1 MNVSKVVSLG
11 QNLNNSST
19 AIKVIKG
26 ANNVLTYEQ
35 MANGLMVEPA
45 KIQMPDGKVVDNMLD
60 MFKAAT
66 GVQVVDYM
74 A

>member
-35 MANGLMVEPA
+35 MANGMMVEPT
-45 KIQMPDGKVVDNMLD
+45 KIQMPNGKIVDNMLD
-60 MFKAAT
+60 MFRAAT
-66 GVQVVDYM
+66 GAKVLDIM